1 MEHVKRLVLVS
12 EHMAD
17 TPKKALVPPLTA
29 QVNQLDSEMNS
40 LLKRQDM
47 TQDEKV
53 KLYDQTLQRYL
64 TYYDKRMQ
72 KPVRVSMVH
81 PEPVETEEIEEELP
95 EESEPPGE
103 IENDILESVPAT
115 MKSRALQLVKKL
127 KANKDVV
134 GWNDHGQM
142 VFEGRTIPGT
152 NVIDLVNDTLRQRK
166 NFNPAGWQLFAKA
179 LGRLNVPEGIIRNE
193 ERLNMVKT
201 YRNKPSSPDIPLTS
215 SQLPMAT
222 RRVKTRR
229 ARKNPYKWQT

>member
-1 MEHVKRLVLVS
+1 MEHVKRLVLVP
-12 EHMAD
+12 EHMTA
-17 TPKKALVPPLTA
+17 KKPLVPPLTA
-29 QVNQLDSEMNS
+29 QVKQLDSEMDS
-40 LLKRQDM
+40 LLRRQDM

-72 KPVRVSMVH
+72 KPVRVSVV
-81 PEPVETEEIEEELP
+81 PPKPIETEETGEELP
-95 EESEPPGE
+95 EEPEPPGE
-103 IENDILESVPAT
+103 IEKDILESVPAT

-152 NVIDLVNDTLRQRK
+152 NVIDLINDSLRQRK

-179 LGRLNVPEGIIRNE
+179 LGRMNVPEGIIRNE
-193 ERLNMVKT
+193 ERLNMVKE
-201 YRNKPSSPDIPLTS
+201 YRTKPSDTPQTS
-215 SQLPMAT
+215 SPFPT
-222 RRVKTRR
+222 VTGKVKTRAKR
-229 ARKNPYKWQT
+229 ARKNPYKWHT

>member
-1 MEHVKRLVLVS
+1 
-12 EHMAD
+12 
-17 TPKKALVPPLTA
+17 
-29 QVNQLDSEMNS
+29 
-40 LLKRQDM
+40 
-47 TQDEKV
+47 
-53 KLYDQTLQRYL
+53 
-64 TYYDKRMQ
+64 
-72 KPVRVSMVH
+72 
-81 PEPVETEEIEEELP
+81 
-95 EESEPPGE
+95 
-103 IENDILESVPAT
+103 
-115 MKSRALQLVKKL
+115 MKSRALQLVNKL

-222 RRVKTRR
+222 RVKTKTKRS
-229 ARKNPYKWQT
+229 RKNPYKWHT

>member
-1 MEHVKRLVLVS
+1 
-12 EHMAD
+12 
-17 TPKKALVPPLTA
+17 
-29 QVNQLDSEMNS
+29 
-40 LLKRQDM
+40 
-47 TQDEKV
+47 
-53 KLYDQTLQRYL
+53 
-64 TYYDKRMQ
+64 
-72 KPVRVSMVH
+72 
-81 PEPVETEEIEEELP
+81 
-95 EESEPPGE
+95 
-103 IENDILESVPAT
+103 

-127 KANKDVV
+127 KANKDIV

-152 NVIDLVNDTLRQRK
+152 NVIDLINDTLRQRK

-201 YRNKPSSPDIPLTS
+201 YRNKPSSPDISLTS

-229 ARKNPYKWQT
+229 RRARKNPCKWYT